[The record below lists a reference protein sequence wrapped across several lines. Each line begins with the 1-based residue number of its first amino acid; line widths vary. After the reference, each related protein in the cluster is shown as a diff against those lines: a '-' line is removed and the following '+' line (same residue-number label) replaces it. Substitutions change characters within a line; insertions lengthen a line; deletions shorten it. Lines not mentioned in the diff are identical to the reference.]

1 MKIGFAIFSVLF
13 SITVLVHA
21 QDLNRNDLIHQ
32 LNADK
37 ESSFIINGE
46 SYTAADSLKLN
57 QQLKGIDRSK
67 VCEIGVIKKDEKLP
81 HLQQDVIIITHAV
94 LLSRKSIKNKLKE
107 IKPKFSN
114 PINSENPVLFV
125 DGNRIP
131 ADNSKIVIDSQ
142 KPNDIGFICFAVT
155 EQSNEYH
162 SVDSKNGIVFIWT
175 KSKLTEDKIK

>member
-1 MKIGFAIFSVLF
+1 MKIRFAIFSVLF
-13 SITVLVHA
+13 SITAFVRA

-46 SYTAADSLKLN
+46 SYSLADSLKLN

-67 VCEIGVIKKDEKLP
+67 VCEIGVIKKDDRLP

-114 PINSENPVLFV
+114 PVNSEDPVLFV

-131 ADNSKIVIDSQ
+131 VDQSKKTIDSQ
-142 KPNDIGFICFAVT
+142 KPNDMGYICFT
-155 EQSNEYH
+155 EIEQSSEYH

-175 KSKLTEDKIK
+175 KNKLAEDLTN